1 MKKRIAIVLS
11 ALLLLGLFSGC
22 NAATTSSGGETQQS
36 SAQTQSQGTV
46 DGELTTIRVGASI
59 TPHAEILRAVN
70 EQMQEK
76 GYELEVIEFDDY
88 ILPNLNVESGEL
100 DANFFQHRPY
110 LENFNEEN
118 DTHLVSVAV
127 VHYEPF
133 GLYPGKTESLD
144 ALADGAQIAV
154 PNDGTNEARA
164 LLLLESL
171 GLITLKEGAGTTAT
185 ILDIAENPKNL
196 QITEMAAAQ
205 LARSL
210 PDVDM
215 AVINGNY
222 ALQAGLDLNQALAT
236 EDKDSEV
243 ADTYA
248 NVLVVKEGNENDA
261 GIQALAEVLTS
272 SQTKEFIEETYH
284 GIFLPM
290 FE

>member
-127 VHYEPF
+127 VQYEPF

-144 ALADGAQIAV
+144 ALADGAEIAV
-154 PNDGTNEARA
+154 PDDGTNEARA

-290 FE
+290 F

>member
-1 MKKRIAIVLS
+1 MKKLISILLAAVLFCGI
-11 ALLLLGLFSGC
+11 LSGC
-22 NAATTSSGGETQQS
+22 STSVSSTADTQNNDQNSVKS
-36 SAQTQSQGTV
+36 SQ
-46 DGELTTIRVGASI
+46 EEPITIRIGASI
-59 TPHAEILRAVN
+59 TPHSEILKAADELLRD
-70 EQMQEK
+70 K
-76 GYELEVIEFDDY
+76 GYQLDIVEFDDY

-133 GLYPGKTESLD
+133 GLYPGKTTSLENLKD
-144 ALADGAQIAV
+144 NAQIAI

-171 GLITLKEGAGTTAT
+171 GLITLKDGVGTTAT

-210 PDVDM
+210 QDVDM

-222 ALQAGLDLNQALAT
+222 ALQAGLDLNDALAT
-236 EDKDSEV
+236 EDKNSEV

-248 NVLVVKEGNENDA
+248 NVLVVKEGNENSDA
-261 GIQALAEVLTS
+261 IKALSEVLTS
-272 SQTKEFIEETYH
+272 PEIKTFINESYH
-284 GIFLPM
+284 GFSLPL
-290 FE
+290 F

>member
-46 DGELTTIRVGASI
+46 DGELTTIRIGASI

-290 FE
+290 F

>member
-290 FE
+290 F

>member
-1 MKKRIAIVLS
+1 MKKLISILLAAVLFCGI
-11 ALLLLGLFSGC
+11 LSGC
-22 NAATTSSGGETQQS
+22 STSVSSTADTQNNDQNSVKS
-36 SAQTQSQGTV
+36 SQ
-46 DGELTTIRVGASI
+46 EEPITIRIGASI
-59 TPHAEILRAVN
+59 TPHSEILKAADELLRD
-70 EQMQEK
+70 K
-76 GYELEVIEFDDY
+76 GYQLDIVEFDDY

-133 GLYPGKTESLD
+133 GLYPGKTTSLENLKD
-144 ALADGAQIAV
+144 NAQIAI

-171 GLITLKEGAGTTAT
+171 GLITLKDGVGTTAT

-210 PDVDM
+210 QDVDM

-222 ALQAGLDLNQALAT
+222 ALQAGLDLNDALAT
-236 EDKDSEV
+236 EDKNSEV

-248 NVLVVKEGNENDA
+248 NVLVVKE
-261 GIQALAEVLTS
+261 
-272 SQTKEFIEETYH
+272 
-284 GIFLPM
+284 
-290 FE
+290 

>member
-1 MKKRIAIVLS
+1 MKKIISILLS
-11 ALLLLGLFSGC
+11 AVLLLALLPGCSTIAPSPSGEKG
-22 NAATTSSGGETQQS
+22 NEQNSVGEP
-36 SAQTQSQGTV
+36 V
-46 DGELTTIRVGASI
+46 VIRIGASI
-59 TPHAEILRAVN
+59 TPHSEILKAADELLRD
-70 EQMQEK
+70 K
-76 GYELEVIEFDDY
+76 GYQLDIVEFDDY

-110 LENFNEEN
+110 LNNFNEEN

-133 GLYPGKTESLD
+133 GLYPGKTTSLD
-144 ALADGAQIAV
+144 SLADGAQIAI

-171 GLITLKEGAGTTAT
+171 GLITLKDGVGTTAT
-185 ILDIAENPKNL
+185 ILDIAQNPKNL

-210 PDVDM
+210 QDVDM

-222 ALQAGLDLNQALAT
+222 ALQAGLDLNNALAT
-236 EDKDSEV
+236 EDKNSEV

-248 NVLVVKEGNENDA
+248 NVLVVKEGNEDSDA
-261 GIQALAEVLTS
+261 IKALAEVLTS
-272 SQTKEFIEETYH
+272 PEIKKFIDDTYH
-284 GIFLPM
+284 GIFLPL
-290 FE
+290 F

>member
-127 VHYEPF
+127 VQYEPF

-290 FE
+290 F